1 MLTKSSD
8 RLLKIVERLASWHW
22 LHTLNLNRLNQR
34 PSWKRMHSAAI
45 FPPVPITPGLRRTA
59 YGKES
64 WMSWIWTAVRTVNL
78 ESPSLCNSMV
88 LNWKPA
94 SQFALFPRFQQKHL
108 WLCAKIFACS
118 QVPRHWAYRCFS
130 GAHLSWSNFIAVLY
144 LSHKGWLQ
152 YQQAELE
159 ETKPT
164 KPSIPSG

>member
-22 LHTLNLNRLNQR
+22 LHNAQLEPIEPKAVLEANAQR
-34 PSWKRMHSAAI
+34 SN

-59 YGKES
+59 YTKS

-164 KPSIPSG
+164 KPSIPSE